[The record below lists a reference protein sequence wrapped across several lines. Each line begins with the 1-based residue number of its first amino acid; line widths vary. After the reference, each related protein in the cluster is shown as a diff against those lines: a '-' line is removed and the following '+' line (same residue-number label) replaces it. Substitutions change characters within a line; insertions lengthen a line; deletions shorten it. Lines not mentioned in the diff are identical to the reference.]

1 MTLKELKRKTL
12 VLIEEYNA
20 NKSSLTDD
28 IDIEAKF
35 NDVANQNMF
44 EICRIKKLPKYV
56 EMEVKKGD
64 IITLEDIEG
73 EVGYSI
79 YQVGLIGNVEC
90 ETKASGTVFKML
102 ESGTAEIDVFV
113 YPEAI
118 TDKTKDSYEFELTP
132 DVMEILPYGIAAD
145 ILSTDVSTG
154 YGKIYRDIYE
164 MKLNRL
170 DPRYHMP
177 SITIEGGASI

>member
-20 NKSSLTDD
+20 NSNSLTDD

-79 YQVGLIGNVEC
+79 YQVGLIGGVEHQ
-90 ETKASGTVFKML
+90 TKANGTVFKML

-113 YPEAI
+113 YPESI
-118 TDKTKDSYEFELTP
+118 TDKTKDSYEFELTA

-145 ILSTDVSTG
+145 ILSTDVSAG
-154 YGKIYRDIYE
+154 YGKIYREIYE
-164 MKLNRL
+164 TKLSRL
-170 DPRYHMP
+170 DPRYYMP
-177 SITIEGGASI
+177 SIMIEGGVSI

>member
-20 NKSSLTDD
+20 KKSSLTDD

-73 EVGYSI
+73 KVGYSI
-79 YQVGLIGNVEC
+79 YQVGLIGNIEC

-118 TDKTKDSYEFELTP
+118 TNETKDSYEFELTP

>member
-20 NKSSLTDD
+20 KSNSLTDD

-44 EICRIKKLPKYV
+44 EICRIKKLPKYA

-64 IITLEDIEG
+64 IITFEDIESV
-73 EVGYSI
+73 VGYTV
-79 YQVGLIGNVEC
+79 YQVGLIGGVEY
-90 ETKASGTVFKML
+90 ETKGSGTVFKML

-113 YPEAI
+113 YPESI

-132 DVMEILPYGIAAD
+132 DVLEILPYGIAAD
-145 ILSTDVSTG
+145 ILSTDVSTN

-170 DPRYHMP
+170 DPRHNMP
-177 SITIEGGASI
+177 SIMIEGGVSI